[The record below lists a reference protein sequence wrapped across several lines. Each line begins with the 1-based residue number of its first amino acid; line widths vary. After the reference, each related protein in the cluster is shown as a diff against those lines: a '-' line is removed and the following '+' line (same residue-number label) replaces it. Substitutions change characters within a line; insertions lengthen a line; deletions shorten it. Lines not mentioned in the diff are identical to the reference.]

1 MALHAGWPS
10 ALLAFLL
17 GATPTLGQE
26 AQPSAAPAPAAQ
38 DAPDA
43 CAASASYVGCTGG
56 CEPGKLIFLPCMAVG
71 ATNMAGCRQRE
82 VASCLRACASR
93 HCS

>member
-1 MALHAGWPS
+1 MNTLSRAV
-10 ALLAFLL
+10 LLAIVL
-17 GATPTLGQE
+17 GASPTLGQQ
-26 AQPSAAPAPAAQ
+26 AQPNVAAPSVPAA
-38 DAPDA
+38 
-43 CAASASYVGCTGG
+43 CATSANHASCTGG